1 MNSRGAST
9 YMLTDLQGAVLAY
22 DRATAE
28 CQGDLAAFRSLQ
40 DVIEPTAA
48 DELLTRVAEGEVEV
62 KLSAQM
68 CPRLA
73 ASAMCEVE
81 VRRLE
86 SHDGSLALVI
96 LHPSEQEPAP
106 DALTGL
112 PDRRA
117 IVRRLAA
124 WQNASQR
131 RLSYAVL
138 FIDLDNFKQ
147 INDDYG
153 HAVGDQVLA
162 AVADRLARCVREDDL
177 AVRYGGDEFVVLLK
191 DLQRRQDVAPV
202 VERIRRCIAEPINVD
217 SRPFQVNL
225 TVGVALVA
233 DFDVTIEEAIRAA
246 DRDMY
251 AQKRRPPE

>member
-1 MNSRGAST
+1 
-9 YMLTDLQGAVLAY
+9 VLAN
-22 DRATAE
+22 DHAAAE
-28 CQGDLAAFRSLQ
+28 GQGDLAAAKSLH

-48 DELLTRVAEGEVEV
+48 NELLTRVADGEVQV
-62 KLSAQM
+62 KLRAQM
-68 CPRLA
+68 SPRLA

-86 SHDGSLALVI
+86 GRDGPLALVI
-96 LHPSEQEPAP
+96 LRPSEQEPAS

-117 IVRRLAA
+117 IVPRLAS
-124 WQNASQR
+124 WQNASQV
-131 RLSYAVL
+131 RLAYAVL

-153 HAVGDQVLA
+153 HAIGDQVLA
-162 AVADRLARCVREDDL
+162 AVADRLARSVREDDL

-191 DLQRRQDVAPV
+191 DIERRQEVAPV
-202 VERIRRCIAEPINVD
+202 VERIRRCMAEPIHVD

-233 DFDVTIEEAIRAA
+233 GSDDTIEEAIRAA

-251 AQKRRPPE
+251 AQKRRPSE